1 MKAITTQYDHTKRRY
16 RAWDQDRNMVVV
28 PAPVSDILEAGVPRG
43 HRLAALELI
52 RKMGWGPCGI
62 QSGSLDAGQYVHVM
76 LPTFEKPF
84 PRFFRHVARPTSDAV
99 FVRWDSKQTAVA
111 VTKTGAWRRPAVA
124 FDWFDMITIVDMG
137 LAFEITEQDAAA
149 MLLEVAAG
157 GNPWREP

>member
-76 LPTFEKPF
+76 LPTFKKPF

-99 FVRWDSKQTAVA
+99 FIRWNSKRDCCVVTVDGTVRP
-111 VTKTGAWRRPAVA
+111 PACEWNWIDQLVV
-124 FDWFDMITIVDMG
+124 VDMG
-137 LAFEITEQDAAA
+137 HAFEITEQDAAA